1 MDFISVVMG
10 SKTDWGIMSECIEV
24 FKKFDVNFEV
34 IISSAHRSPNRT
46 KDYVQKAE
54 KKGAVV
60 FIAAAGMAAHLAG
73 AIASQTCKP
82 VIGVPLSGGAL
93 DGIDALLSTVQMPAG
108 MPVGTLA
115 IGKAGAINAAY
126 MAMQILSLKNTDLSA
141 KLIEDRINK
150 AKKLELDS
158 KEIEILL

>member
-1 MDFISVVMG
+1 MDFVSVVMG
-10 SKTDWGIMSECIEV
+10 SKSDWGIMSECIEV
-24 FKKFDVNFEV
+24 FKRFDVKFEV

-46 KDYVQKAE
+46 KDYVKKAE

-126 MAMQILSLKNTDLSA
+126 MAMQILSLKDKALTE
-141 KLIEDRINK
+141 KLNQDRIEK
-150 AKKLELDS
+150 AKKLEIDS
-158 KEIEILL
+158 KEIEIIL